1 MKTKPNYVIEN
12 FSNHFLIK
20 ENKTDQY
27 IVSYDHKMPA
37 NVLCR
42 KLNGGSGFEGETPSF
57 MTKNILRVDTKRYK

>member
-1 MKTKPNYVIEN
+1 
-12 FSNHFLIK
+12 
-20 ENKTDQY
+20 
-27 IVSYDHKMPA
+27 MPA